1 MKITV
6 EIENGEVTAYK
17 DCSKS
22 VLFPDGRR
30 VLFQKPL
37 CELKNVPIDETG
49 YIEHLKS
56 IGFVEVA
63 FGDEWM
69 DKQGGE
75 NGTWLNAKKHM
86 EGRDMKITG
95 GE

>member
-1 MKITV
+1 MKTFRNEQMKITV

-22 VLFPDGRR
+22 ALFLDGRR

-37 CELKNVPIDETG
+37 CELKNVPIDKTG

-56 IGFVEVA
+56 IGFVEVL
-63 FGDEWM
+63 
-69 DKQGGE
+69 E
-75 NGTWLNAKKHM
+75 NG
-86 EGRDMKITG
+86 
-95 GE
+95 

>member
-1 MKITV
+1 MRTFRNEQMKIAV

-37 CELKNVPIDETG
+37 CELKNVPVDETG

-56 IGFVEVA
+56 IGFVEVTPDV
-63 FGDEWM
+63 G
-69 DKQGGE
+69 Q
-75 NGTWLNAKKHM
+75 
-86 EGRDMKITG
+86 
-95 GE
+95 

>member
-1 MKITV
+1 MRTFRNEQMKITV

-17 DCSKS
+17 DRSKS
-22 VLFPDGRR
+22 VLFPDGKQ

-56 IGFVEVA
+56 IGFVEVL
-63 FGDEWM
+63 
-69 DKQGGE
+69 E
-75 NGTWLNAKKHM
+75 NG
-86 EGRDMKITG
+86 
-95 GE
+95 